1 MEKPLGRDPNGRIGS
16 RQQRLWRAQ
25 AYLLADLDRP
35 FRLSELATATHCSER
50 NPQVAFG
57 QAYGVGPMEWFRVV
71 GLKAVHRELCVC
83 CSGDTRIVE
92 VAMRW
97 GFTHLG
103 RFSTAYRQLFG
114 ETPSQTL
121 ERAPVR
127 QTGERE

>member
-1 MEKPLGRDPNGRIGS
+1 MERPLGRDPNGRIGS

-50 NPQVAFG
+50 YLQITFA
-57 QAYGVGPMEWFRVV
+57 QAYGVGPMEWFRAVR
-71 GLKAVHRELCVC
+71 LKAVHRELRERG
-83 CSGDTRIVE
+83 SGDTRIAE

-97 GFTHLG
+97 GFTDLG

-121 ERAPVR
+121 KRALIR
-127 QTGERE
+127 RTGEKE